1 MKRIFALML
10 GVVLACV
17 VGTLKS
23 EACTRVVYTGDT
35 TAVEGNGPQ
44 PLRIVGRSLDWSTP
58 IPTNLFVY
66 PRGMAKVSND
76 KGKVIKWVSKY
87 GAVYAVG
94 YNAGVT
100 EGMNEKGLAINGLFC
115 RSTIY
120 NTPEV
125 EKADIPSMSLSV
137 IVAWMLDNCATTQ
150 EVVDMLESTTFKIV
164 GATFDGGTV
173 STLHWGITD
182 AEGNTAIMEYQKGHL
197 NIYNTEVP
205 VLTNDP
211 AWPEMLAI
219 NDYWK
224 SVGGA
229 NFLPGGVRSQ
239 DRFARGYF
247 FETNVERTNDLNT
260 GLAVARSI
268 INDCSVPYKYSL
280 GDKNLSQTQW
290 RSFSNLRDKQYYFEN
305 VTDLGIYYVDL
316 MECNLNPG
324 APVLYFDTQDA
335 RNAIGNITGQMVE
348 SKPFTPMY

>member
-1 MKRIFALML
+1 MMSIML
-10 GVVLACV
+10 GAVVALTA
-17 VGTLKS
+17 GTLKS

-35 TAVEGNGPQ
+35 TAVEGAAPQ
-44 PLRIVGRSLDWSTP
+44 TLRIVGRSLDWSTP

-100 EGMNEKGLAINGLFC
+100 EGMNEKGLAVNGLFC

-120 NTPEV
+120 NTPEA
-125 EKADIPSMSLSV
+125 EKADIPQMSLAV
-137 IVAWMLDNCATTQ
+137 IVEWMLDNCATTQ
-150 EVVDMLESTTFKIV
+150 EVVDMVRSTEFKIV

-173 STLHWGITD
+173 STLHWGVTD
-182 AEGNTAIMEYQKGHL
+182 AEGNTAILEFQKGIL
-197 NIYNTEVP
+197 NIYETDVP

-211 AWPEMLAI
+211 AWPDMLAI
-219 NDYWK
+219 NKYWEGI
-224 SVGGA
+224 GGA

-239 DRFARGYF
+239 DRFARGFF
-247 FETNVERTNDLNT
+247 FENSVDRTNDLKT
-260 GLAVARSI
+260 GLGIARSI
-268 INDCSVPYKYSL
+268 INNCSVPFKYSL

-305 VTDLGIYYVDL
+305 VTDMGLYYVDL

-324 APVLYFDTQDA
+324 ASVLYFDTQNA
-335 RNAIGNITGQMVE
+335 GNAIGNITGQMVK